1 MLQQQQSS
9 IGESF
14 TPPDDG
20 DAGGQ
25 GGPVGPNLPWWRRG
39 RGIIV
44 ITAGLS
50 AIATLLLVIIIGSII
65 LAMQTRRPVTM
76 YQYQKV
82 TQGNVA
88 LTVNMVG
95 PLQGGTYNVV
105 FSGMGKIA
113 EIDVKVGQAVNKGQ
127 VLAKLDKTS
136 LEDAVRQAQTG
147 VRIAETT
154 LNNNQAGSNATQGLS
169 GSNIAAAQTTL
180 NNAQTNLNKVN
191 AQSGASVAA
200 AQTTLNNAKAN
211 LSKTQSL
218 SAASIAAA
226 QTTLSNDQTS
236 LSNAQATLL
245 AAQVGMAQACGPSP
259 PPPPAPDCATATAA
273 VATANASVAAAQAKV
288 NSDQKQLS
296 LTKAQANANNT
307 MAQGV
312 VNTAQSLVNTTQ
324 KQTATNNATAQAQVN
339 TAQSQL
345 NVAVSSANLSNTS
358 AQSQVNSA
366 QSLLVAALAQLETAE
381 HNLANAT
388 LTAPH
393 DGVITVINGTV
404 GGTPGLPVN
413 GSTSSVAPPG
423 STFIQIVNASVLQ
436 VQANVGESDAA
447 SVKIGEPAQFTVSA
461 YGQRKFGGTVSAISP
476 NGVTVSNV
484 VTFPVTVDVDMTSL
498 QGATL
503 LPGMVA
509 NVTIYVVQRS
519 NVLLIP
525 VNAVNFART
534 APSIGLISS
543 QQAASALD
551 KASLM
556 LQQLQIENPAI
567 SVDNPVPA
575 FVLEPSNGRFVAKPV
590 VLGLTDGTNY
600 EVLEG
605 LSLGETIVVGVH
617 TGG

>member
-44 ITAGLS
+44 ISAGLS
-50 AIATLLLVIIIGSII
+50 AIATLLLVILIGSII

-76 YQYQKV
+76 YQYRKV

-105 FSGMGKIA
+105 FSGTGKIA
-113 EIDVKVGQAVNKGQ
+113 EINVKVGQAVNKGQ

-147 VRIAETT
+147 VRIAETN
-154 LNNNQAGSNATQGLS
+154 LNNSQAGSNATQGLS
-169 GSNIAAAQTTL
+169 GSTI
-180 NNAQTNLNKVN
+180 
-191 AQSGASVAA
+191 AA

-447 SVKIGEPAQFTVSA
+447 SVKIGEPAQFTVS
-461 YGQRKFGGTVSAISP
+461 
-476 NGVTVSNV
+476 
-484 VTFPVTVDVDMTSL
+484 
-498 QGATL
+498 
-503 LPGMVA
+503 
-509 NVTIYVVQRS
+509 
-519 NVLLIP
+519 
-525 VNAVNFART
+525 
-534 APSIGLISS
+534 
-543 QQAASALD
+543 
-551 KASLM
+551 
-556 LQQLQIENPAI
+556 
-567 SVDNPVPA
+567 
-575 FVLEPSNGRFVAKPV
+575 
-590 VLGLTDGTNY
+590 
-600 EVLEG
+600 
-605 LSLGETIVVGVH
+605 
-617 TGG
+617 

>member
-1 MLQQQQSS
+1 MLQQQQGS

-14 TPPDDG
+14 TPPGDG

-76 YQYQKV
+76 YQYLKV

-226 QTTLSNDQTS
+226 QTSLSNDQTS

-245 AAQVGMAQACGPSP
+245 AAQVAMAQACGPSP

-273 VATANASVAAAQAKV
+273 VATANGSVAA
-288 NSDQKQLS
+288 
-296 LTKAQANANNT
+296 
-307 MAQGV
+307 
-312 VNTAQSLVNTTQ
+312 
-324 KQTATNNATAQAQVN
+324 
-339 TAQSQL
+339 
-345 NVAVSSANLSNTS
+345 

-534 APSIGLISS
+534 APTIGLISS
-543 QQAASALD
+543 QQAASALG

-556 LQQLQIENPAI
+556 LRQLQIENPAI